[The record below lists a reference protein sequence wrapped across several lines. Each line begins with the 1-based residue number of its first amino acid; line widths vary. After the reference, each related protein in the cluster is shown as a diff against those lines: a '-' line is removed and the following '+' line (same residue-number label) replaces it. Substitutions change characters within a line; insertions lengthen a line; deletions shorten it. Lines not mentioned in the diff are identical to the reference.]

1 MDKES
6 PEYKKAIKK
15 ANDTYG
21 TKSSIYRS
29 SYIVKTYK
37 DLGGKI
43 SGSPK
48 SSKSPK
54 KSPKSSKRSPKKS
67 PKKSPRGSSKRSQK
81 SSKSPKKGLSRW
93 FKEEW
98 VQVVPYLE
106 KKNKKECG
114 GEKVGKRVG
123 KACRPLHRITKDTPI
138 TISELLKIHSKE
150 DILHVAKQKERHPE
164 KRVVWKT
171 LQI

>member
-1 MDKES
+1 MDKKS

-15 ANDTYG
+15 ANETYG
-21 TKSSIYRS
+21 SKSSIYRS

-43 SGSPK
+43 KGSPK
-48 SSKSPK
+48 SSRKSLR
-54 KSPKSSKRSPKKS
+54 KSLRKSKRKS
-67 PKKSPRGSSKRSQK
+67 L
-81 SSKSPKKGLSRW
+81 SKSPTKGITRW

-106 KKNKKECG
+106 RKNKKECG

-150 DILHVAKQKERHPE
+150 DILRVAKQKEKYPY

-171 LQI
+171 LSIQ

>member
-1 MDKES
+1 MDKKS

-21 TKSSIYRS
+21 PKSSIYRS

-43 SGSPK
+43 QSSPKGSPK
-48 SSKSPK
+48 GSPT
-54 KSPKSSKRSPKKS
+54 
-67 PKKSPRGSSKRSQK
+67 
-81 SSKSPKKGLSRW
+81 KGLTRW

-106 KKNKKECG
+106 KKSKKECG

-138 TISELLKIHSKE
+138 TISELLKIHSKQ
-150 DILHVAKQKERHPE
+150 DILHVAKQKEKHPD

-171 LQI
+171 LTIS

>member
-1 MDKES
+1 MDKKS

-48 SSKSPK
+48 
-54 KSPKSSKRSPKKS
+54 RSPKKS
-67 PKKSPRGSSKRSQK
+67 SISPKRS
-81 SSKSPKKGLSRW
+81 PTKGLSRW

-106 KKNKKECG
+106 NKNKKECG

-150 DILHVAKQKERHPE
+150 DILRVAKQKERHPE

-171 LQI
+171 LKIV

>member
-1 MDKES
+1 MDKKS

-21 TKSSIYRS
+21 PKSSIYRS

-43 SGSPK
+43 GSSPKGSPK
-48 SSKSPK
+48 GSP
-54 KSPKSSKRSPKKS
+54 KRSPKGS
-67 PKKSPRGSSKRSQK
+67 PKRSPT
-81 SSKSPKKGLSRW
+81 KGLTRW

-138 TISELLKIHSKE
+138 TISELLKIHSKQ
-150 DILHVAKQKERHPE
+150 DILHVAKQKEKHPD

-171 LQI
+171 LSIS

>member
-6 PEYKKAIKK
+6 PQYKKAIKK

-43 SGSPK
+43 RGSL
-48 SSKSPK
+48 
-54 KSPKSSKRSPKKS
+54 
-67 PKKSPRGSSKRSQK
+67 KKSPRGSTKK
-81 SSKSPKKGLSRW
+81 SPRGSTKSPKSSPKKGLSRW

-123 KACRPLHRITKDTPI
+123 KACRPLHRITNDTPI

-171 LQI
+171 LQIQ

>member
-1 MDKES
+1 MDKKS

-21 TKSSIYRS
+21 PKSSIYRS

-43 SGSPK
+43 GS
-48 SSKSPK
+48 SP
-54 KSPKSSKRSPKKS
+54 KRSPKRS
-67 PKKSPRGSSKRSQK
+67 PT
-81 SSKSPKKGLSRW
+81 KGLTRW

-138 TISELLKIHSKE
+138 TISELLKIHSKQ
-150 DILHVAKQKERHPE
+150 DILHVAKQKEKHPD

-171 LQI
+171 LSIS

>member
-1 MDKES
+1 MDKKS

-15 ANDTYG
+15 ANETYG
-21 TKSSIYRS
+21 SKSSIYRS

-43 SGSPK
+43 KGSPK
-48 SSKSPK
+48 SLRKSLRKSKRKSLSKSPT
-54 KSPKSSKRSPKKS
+54 
-67 PKKSPRGSSKRSQK
+67 
-81 SSKSPKKGLSRW
+81 KGITRW

-106 KKNKKECG
+106 RKNKKECG

-150 DILHVAKQKERHPE
+150 DILRVAKQKEKYPD

-171 LQI
+171 LSIQ

>member
-1 MDKES
+1 MDKKS

-21 TKSSIYRS
+21 PKSSIYRS

-43 SGSPK
+43 GSSPKGSPK
-48 SSKSPK
+48 GSP
-54 KSPKSSKRSPKKS
+54 KRSPKRS
-67 PKKSPRGSSKRSQK
+67 PKGSPKGSPKRSPK
-81 SSKSPKKGLSRW
+81 GSPKRSPTKGLTRW

-138 TISELLKIHSKE
+138 TISELLKIHSKQ
-150 DILHVAKQKERHPE
+150 DILHVAKQKEKHPD

-171 LQI
+171 LSIS

>member
-6 PEYKKAIKK
+6 QAYKKSIKK

-43 SGSPK
+43 
-48 SSKSPK
+48 KSP
-54 KSPKSSKRSPKKS
+54 KRSPKKS
-67 PKKSPRGSSKRSQK
+67 PKRSPKR
-81 SSKSPKKGLSRW
+81 SPKKGLSRW

-106 KKNKKECG
+106 NKNKKECG

-150 DILHVAKQKERHPE
+150 DILRVAKQKERHPE

-171 LQI
+171 LQIL

>member
-1 MDKES
+1 MDKKS

-21 TKSSIYRS
+21 PKSSIYRS

-43 SGSPK
+43 QSSP
-48 SSKSPK
+48 
-54 KSPKSSKRSPKKS
+54 KRSPKRS
-67 PKKSPRGSSKRSQK
+67 PKGSTKGSPKGSTKRSTK
-81 SSKSPKKGLSRW
+81 RSPTKGLTRW

-106 KKNKKECG
+106 KKSKKECG

-138 TISELLKIHSKE
+138 TISELLKIHSKQ
-150 DILHVAKQKERHPE
+150 DILHVAKQKEKHPD

-171 LQI
+171 LTIS

>member
-48 SSKSPK
+48 SSKRSPRG
-54 KSPKSSKRSPKKS
+54 STKSSKRSPRGSPKS
-67 PKKSPRGSSKRSQK
+67 PKRSPRG
-81 SSKSPKKGLSRW
+81 SPKKGLSRW

-138 TISELLKIHSKE
+138 TISELLNIHSKE

-171 LQI
+171 LQIQ